1 MSASFSR
8 GPGGSVTAHFTATE
22 VGLLRTLLNDL
33 LQLLDIDDPMAGAAD
48 PLERALGIGGNTKVP
63 RDAALARLLPDAYRD
78 DENAAAE
85 FRRYTEADLRAGKRA
100 HARVV
105 LTTLDRVGHGHDRL
119 TLDKDEAGAWLGT
132 LNDLRLALATRLNI
146 TDDHEELHTRYSGDD
161 PRGMLVPW
169 YLWLGWLQETLID
182 SLS

>member
-1 MSASFSR
+1 
-8 GPGGSVTAHFTATE
+8 VTAHFTATE
-22 VGLLRTLLNDL
+22 VGLLRTLLDDL
-33 LQLLDIDDPMAGAAD
+33 LNLLDLDDPMAQAAD
-48 PLERALGIGGNTKVP
+48 PLERALGIGGNTRKP

-78 DENAAAE
+78 DEQASAE

-105 LTTLDRVGHGHDRL
+105 LTTLGRVGHGHDRL
-119 TLDKDEAGAWLGT
+119 VLDEDEASAWLGT
-132 LNDLRLALATRLNI
+132 LNDLRLALATRMDI
-146 TDDHEELHTRYSGDD
+146 TDDHEQLHTRYSPGD

-182 SLS
+182 ALS